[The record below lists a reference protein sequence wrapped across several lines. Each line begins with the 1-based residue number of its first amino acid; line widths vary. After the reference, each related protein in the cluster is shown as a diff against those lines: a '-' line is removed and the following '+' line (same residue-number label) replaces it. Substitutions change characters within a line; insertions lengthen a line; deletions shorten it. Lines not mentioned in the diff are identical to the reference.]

1 MSGLFNVTVSGTPYL
16 FGLQPS
22 FQYNGVQLSPSN
34 GNLKL
39 TSATQTAGGDGYGT
53 CVIVCRLTV

>member
-1 MSGLFNVTVSGTPYL
+1 MAGLFNVTVSGTPYL

-53 CVIVCRLTV
+53 